1 MQTIFDMIS
10 FTYRKKLIKMN
21 KILVKSTAILPIVAG
36 TMLFAQENEFD
47 MSLQL
52 RPRTEYRNGAY
63 RPLQTGEEPAIL
75 THNRTRLTMNY
86 SNGDKLKMRVSL
98 QNINIWGQANQV
110 QPLDA
115 TNNNIGL
122 FEAYA
127 DIKLSEN
134 MRTKIGRQTISLDD
148 DRIFGTFDWHPAGRS
163 HDALNI
169 SWKKQNTEV
178 QTYFAFNQNYN
189 TIGNVNN
196 PAGQYFSPENA
207 QLYQHLQMIYAKYNF
222 TPKHYLSVLANNIGF
237 KDFKTDNKTYNM
249 QTIGANYFGNGNLWN
264 VGLSAYYQFGETNVG
279 RKTSATLLSAVVDYK
294 INKPSKIGFGIDYLS
309 GDNTNKPTQ
318 EATNI
323 FNPLYG
329 THHKFYGIMDYFYTG
344 NPHGNVGL
352 LDTYVRYSTVIN
364 PKLSISAVGHF
375 FNSGAKI
382 YQNNQKKSNYLGSEL
397 DLSFNYNIMKNISLT
412 GGYSNFFNTESLRYL
427 KKTPNARGNQ
437 DWVWISLNI
446 NPQIFKAK
454 F

>member
-1 MQTIFDMIS
+1 
-10 FTYRKKLIKMN
+10 MN

-63 RPLQTGEEPAIL
+63 RPPQTGEEPAIL

-110 QPLDA
+110 QPLNA

-134 MRTKIGRQTISLDD
+134 MRTKIGRQMIALDD

-207 QLYQHLQMIYAKYNF
+207 QPYQHLQMIYAKYNF

-294 INKPSKIGFGIDYLS
+294 INKPSKIGLGIDYLS

-352 LDTYVRYSTVIN
+352 LDSYVRYSSVIN

-397 DLSFNYNIMKNISLT
+397 DLSFNYNIMNNISLT

>member
-1 MQTIFDMIS
+1 
-10 FTYRKKLIKMN
+10 MN

-134 MRTKIGRQTISLDD
+134 MRTKIGRQMIALDD

-207 QLYQHLQMIYAKYNF
+207 QPYQHLQMIYAKYNF

-237 KDFKTDNKTYNM
+237 KDLKTDNKTYNM

-352 LDTYVRYSTVIN
+352 LDTYVRYSSVIN

-397 DLSFNYNIMKNISLT
+397 DLSFNYNIMKNVSLT

-427 KKTPNARGNQ
+427 KKTPNTRGNQ

>member
-1 MQTIFDMIS
+1 
-10 FTYRKKLIKMN
+10 MN

-134 MRTKIGRQTISLDD
+134 MRTKIGRQMIALDD

-169 SWKKQNTEV
+169 SWKKQNTDV

-207 QLYQHLQMIYAKYNF
+207 QPYQHLQMIYAKYNF

-237 KDFKTDNKTYNM
+237 KDLKTDNKTYNM

-294 INKPSKIGFGIDYLS
+294 INKPSKIGLGIDYLS

-352 LDTYVRYSTVIN
+352 LDTYVRYSSVIN

-397 DLSFNYNIMKNISLT
+397 DISFNYNIMKNISLT

-437 DWVWISLNI
+437 DWVWLSLNI

>member
-1 MQTIFDMIS
+1 
-10 FTYRKKLIKMN
+10 MN

-134 MRTKIGRQTISLDD
+134 MRTKIGRQMIALDD

-207 QLYQHLQMIYAKYNF
+207 QPYQHLQMIYAKYNF

-264 VGLSAYYQFGETNVG
+264 IGLSAYYQFGETNVG

-294 INKPSKIGFGIDYLS
+294 INKPSKIGLGIDYLS

-352 LDTYVRYSTVIN
+352 LDTYVRYSSVIN

-397 DLSFNYNIMKNISLT
+397 DLSFNYNIMNNISLT

-437 DWVWISLNI
+437 DWVWLSLNI

>member
-1 MQTIFDMIS
+1 
-10 FTYRKKLIKMN
+10 MN

-134 MRTKIGRQTISLDD
+134 MRTKIGRQMIALDD

-207 QLYQHLQMIYAKYNF
+207 QPYQHLQMIYAKYNF

-264 VGLSAYYQFGETNVG
+264 VRLSAYYQFGETNVG

-294 INKPSKIGFGIDYLS
+294 INKPSKIGLGIDYLS

-329 THHKFYGIMDYFYTG
+329 THHKFYGIMDYFYAG

-352 LDTYVRYSTVIN
+352 LDTYVRYSSVIN

-437 DWVWISLNI
+437 DWVWLSLNI

>member
-1 MQTIFDMIS
+1 
-10 FTYRKKLIKMN
+10 MN

-134 MRTKIGRQTISLDD
+134 MRTKIGRQMITLDD

-169 SWKKQNTEV
+169 SWKKQNTEI
-178 QTYFAFNQNYN
+178 QSYFAFNQNYN

-207 QLYQHLQMIYAKYNF
+207 QPYQHLQMIYAKYNF

-249 QTIGANYFGNGNLWN
+249 QTVGANYFGNGNLWN

-294 INKPSKIGFGIDYLS
+294 INKPSKIGLGIDYLS

-352 LDTYVRYSTVIN
+352 LDTYVRYSSVIN

-397 DLSFNYNIMKNISLT
+397 DLSFNYNIMNNISLT

-427 KKTPNARGNQ
+427 KKTPNTRGNQ

>member
-1 MQTIFDMIS
+1 
-10 FTYRKKLIKMN
+10 MN

-75 THNRTRLTMNY
+75 THNRTRLTINY

-110 QPLDA
+110 QQLDA

-134 MRTKIGRQTISLDD
+134 MRTKIGRQMIALDD

-207 QLYQHLQMIYAKYNF
+207 QPYQHLQMIYAKYNL

-294 INKPSKIGFGIDYLS
+294 INKPSKIGLGIDYLS

-397 DLSFNYNIMKNISLT
+397 DLSFNYNIMNNISLT

>member
-1 MQTIFDMIS
+1 
-10 FTYRKKLIKMN
+10 MN

-110 QPLDA
+110 QPLNA

-134 MRTKIGRQTISLDD
+134 MRTKIGRQMIALDD

-178 QTYFAFNQNYN
+178 QSYFAFNQNYN

-207 QLYQHLQMIYAKYNF
+207 QPYQHLQMIYAKYNF

-294 INKPSKIGFGIDYLS
+294 INKPSKIGLGIDYLS

-352 LDTYVRYSTVIN
+352 LDTYVRYSSVIN

-397 DLSFNYNIMKNISLT
+397 DLSFNYNIMKNVSLT

-437 DWVWISLNI
+437 DWVWLSLNI

>member
-1 MQTIFDMIS
+1 
-10 FTYRKKLIKMN
+10 MN

-86 SNGDKLKMRVSL
+86 SNGSKLKMRVSL

-110 QPLDA
+110 QPLNA

-134 MRTKIGRQTISLDD
+134 MRTKIGRQMIALDD

-207 QLYQHLQMIYAKYNF
+207 QPYQHLQMIYAKYNL

-294 INKPSKIGFGIDYLS
+294 INKPSKIGLGIDYLS

-397 DLSFNYNIMKNISLT
+397 DLSFNYNIMKNVSLT

>member
-1 MQTIFDMIS
+1 
-10 FTYRKKLIKMN
+10 MN

-110 QPLDA
+110 QPLNA

-134 MRTKIGRQTISLDD
+134 MRTKIGRQMIALDD

-178 QTYFAFNQNYN
+178 QSYFAFNQNYN

-207 QLYQHLQMIYAKYNF
+207 QPYQHLQMIYAKYNF

-294 INKPSKIGFGIDYLS
+294 INKPSKIGLGIDYLS

-397 DLSFNYNIMKNISLT
+397 DLSFNYNIMKNVSLT

-437 DWVWISLNI
+437 DWVWLSLNI

>member
-1 MQTIFDMIS
+1 
-10 FTYRKKLIKMN
+10 MN

-134 MRTKIGRQTISLDD
+134 MRTKIGRQMIALDD

-207 QLYQHLQMIYAKYNF
+207 QPYQHLQMIYAKYNF

-264 VGLSAYYQFGETNVG
+264 VRLSAYYQFGETNVG

-294 INKPSKIGFGIDYLS
+294 INKPSKIGLGIDYLS

-329 THHKFYGIMDYFYTG
+329 THHKFYGIMDYFYAG

-352 LDTYVRYSTVIN
+352 LDTYVRYSSVIN

>member
-1 MQTIFDMIS
+1 
-10 FTYRKKLIKMN
+10 MN

-110 QPLDA
+110 QPLNA

-134 MRTKIGRQTISLDD
+134 MRTKIGRQMIALDD

-169 SWKKQNTEV
+169 SWKKQNTDV

-207 QLYQHLQMIYAKYNF
+207 QPYQHLQMIYAKYNF

-237 KDFKTDNKTYNM
+237 KDLKTDNKTYNM

-294 INKPSKIGFGIDYLS
+294 INKPSKIGLGIDYLS

-437 DWVWISLNI
+437 DWVWLSLNI

>member
-1 MQTIFDMIS
+1 
-10 FTYRKKLIKMN
+10 MN

-86 SNGDKLKMRVSL
+86 SNKDKLKMRVSL

-110 QPLDA
+110 QPLNA

-134 MRTKIGRQTISLDD
+134 MRTKIGRQMIALDD

-178 QTYFAFNQNYN
+178 QSYFAFNQNYN

-196 PAGQYFSPENA
+196 PTGQYFSPENA
-207 QLYQHLQMIYAKYNF
+207 QPYQHLQMIYAKYNF

-294 INKPSKIGFGIDYLS
+294 IYKPSKIGLGIDYLS
-309 GDNTNKPTQ
+309 GDDTNKNTQ
-318 EATNI
+318 TSTNV

-352 LDTYVRYSTVIN
+352 LDTYVRYSSVIN

-397 DLSFNYNIMKNISLT
+397 DLSFNYNIMKNVSLT

>member
-1 MQTIFDMIS
+1 
-10 FTYRKKLIKMN
+10 MN

-47 MSLQL
+47 MNLQL

-110 QPLDA
+110 QPLNA

-134 MRTKIGRQTISLDD
+134 MRTKIGRQMIALDD

-169 SWKKQNTEV
+169 SWKKQNTDV

-207 QLYQHLQMIYAKYNF
+207 QPYQHLQMIYAKYNF

-237 KDFKTDNKTYNM
+237 KDLKTDNKTYNM

-294 INKPSKIGFGIDYLS
+294 INKPSKIGLGIDYLS

-352 LDTYVRYSTVIN
+352 LDTYVRYSSVIN
-364 PKLSISAVGHF
+364 PKLSISAVGHL

-412 GGYSNFFNTESLRYL
+412 GGYSNFFNTESLQYL

-437 DWVWISLNI
+437 DWVWLSLNI

>member
-1 MQTIFDMIS
+1 
-10 FTYRKKLIKMN
+10 MN

-63 RPLQTGEEPAIL
+63 RPLQTGEEPTIL

-134 MRTKIGRQTISLDD
+134 MRTKIGRQMIALDD

-207 QLYQHLQMIYAKYNF
+207 QPYQHLQMIYAKYNF

-294 INKPSKIGFGIDYLS
+294 INKPSKIGLGIDYLS

-352 LDTYVRYSTVIN
+352 LDSYVRYSSVIN

-397 DLSFNYNIMKNISLT
+397 DLSFNYNIMNNISLT

-437 DWVWISLNI
+437 DWVWLSLNI

>member
-1 MQTIFDMIS
+1 
-10 FTYRKKLIKMN
+10 MN

-52 RPRTEYRNGAY
+52 RPRTEYRNGTY

-127 DIKLSEN
+127 NIKLSEN
-134 MRTKIGRQTISLDD
+134 MRTKIGRQMIALDD

-207 QLYQHLQMIYAKYNF
+207 QPYQHLQMIYAKYNF

-249 QTIGANYFGNGNLWN
+249 QTFGANYFGNGNLWN

-397 DLSFNYNIMKNISLT
+397 DLSFNYNIMNNISLT

-427 KKTPNARGNQ
+427 KKTPNAQGNQ

>member
-1 MQTIFDMIS
+1 
-10 FTYRKKLIKMN
+10 MN

-134 MRTKIGRQTISLDD
+134 MRTKIGRQMIALDD

-207 QLYQHLQMIYAKYNF
+207 QPYQHLQMIYAKYNF

-294 INKPSKIGFGIDYLS
+294 INKPSKIGLGIDYLS

-329 THHKFYGIMDYFYTG
+329 THHKFYGIIDYFYTG

-352 LDTYVRYSTVIN
+352 LDTYVRYSSVIN

-397 DLSFNYNIMKNISLT
+397 DLSFNYNIMNNISLT

>member
-1 MQTIFDMIS
+1 
-10 FTYRKKLIKMN
+10 MN

-110 QPLDA
+110 QPLNA

-134 MRTKIGRQTISLDD
+134 MRTKIGRQMIALDD

-207 QLYQHLQMIYAKYNF
+207 QPYQHLQMIYAKYNF

-264 VGLSAYYQFGETNVG
+264 VRLSAYYQFGETNVG

-294 INKPSKIGFGIDYLS
+294 INKPSKIGLGIDYLS

-329 THHKFYGIMDYFYTG
+329 THHKFYGIMDYFYAG

-412 GGYSNFFNTESLRYL
+412 GGYSNFFNTESLQYL

-437 DWVWISLNI
+437 DWVWLSLNI

>member
-1 MQTIFDMIS
+1 
-10 FTYRKKLIKMN
+10 MN

-75 THNRTRLTMNY
+75 THNRTRLTINY

-134 MRTKIGRQTISLDD
+134 MRTKIGRQMIALDD

-207 QLYQHLQMIYAKYNF
+207 QPYQHLQMIYAKYNF

-249 QTIGANYFGNGNLWN
+249 QTFGANYFGNGNLWN

-352 LDTYVRYSTVIN
+352 LDTYVRYSSVIN

-397 DLSFNYNIMKNISLT
+397 DLSFNYNIMNNISLT

>member
-1 MQTIFDMIS
+1 
-10 FTYRKKLIKMN
+10 
-21 KILVKSTAILPIVAG
+21 
-36 TMLFAQENEFD
+36 
-47 MSLQL
+47 
-52 RPRTEYRNGAY
+52 
-63 RPLQTGEEPAIL
+63 
-75 THNRTRLTMNY
+75 
-86 SNGDKLKMRVSL
+86 
-98 QNINIWGQANQV
+98 
-110 QPLDA
+110 
-115 TNNNIGL
+115 
-122 FEAYA
+122 
-127 DIKLSEN
+127 
-134 MRTKIGRQTISLDD
+134 MRTKIGRQMIALDD

-207 QLYQHLQMIYAKYNF
+207 QPYQHLQMIYAKYNF

-264 VGLSAYYQFGETNVG
+264 VRLSAYYQFGETNVG

-294 INKPSKIGFGIDYLS
+294 INKPSKIGLGIDYLS

-329 THHKFYGIMDYFYTG
+329 THHKFYGIMDYFYAG

-412 GGYSNFFNTESLRYL
+412 GGYSNFFNTESLQYL

-437 DWVWISLNI
+437 DWVWLSLNI

>member
-1 MQTIFDMIS
+1 
-10 FTYRKKLIKMN
+10 MN

-63 RPLQTGEEPAIL
+63 RPLQTSEEPAIL

-134 MRTKIGRQTISLDD
+134 MRTKIGRQMIALDD

-207 QLYQHLQMIYAKYNF
+207 QPYQHLQMIYAKYNF

-237 KDFKTDNKTYNM
+237 KDLKTDNKTYNM

-352 LDTYVRYSTVIN
+352 LDTYVRYSSIIN

-397 DLSFNYNIMKNISLT
+397 DLSFNYNIMNNISLT

>member
-1 MQTIFDMIS
+1 
-10 FTYRKKLIKMN
+10 MN

-134 MRTKIGRQTISLDD
+134 MRTKIGRQMIALDD

-207 QLYQHLQMIYAKYNF
+207 QPYQHLQMIYAKYNF

-264 VGLSAYYQFGETNVG
+264 VRLSAYYQFGETNVG

-294 INKPSKIGFGIDYLS
+294 INKPSKIGLGIDYLS

-329 THHKFYGIMDYFYTG
+329 THHKFYGIMDYFYAG

-397 DLSFNYNIMKNISLT
+397 DLSFNYNIMKNVNLT

-437 DWVWISLNI
+437 DWVWLSLNI

>member
-1 MQTIFDMIS
+1 
-10 FTYRKKLIKMN
+10 MN

-86 SNGDKLKMRVSL
+86 SNVDKLKMRVSL

-196 PAGQYFSPENA
+196 PTGQYFSPENA
-207 QLYQHLQMIYAKYNF
+207 QPYQHLQMIYAKYNF

-294 INKPSKIGFGIDYLS
+294 INKPSKIGLGIDYLS
-309 GDNTNKPTQ
+309 GDDTNKNTQ
-318 EATNI
+318 TSTNV
-323 FNPLYG
+323 FNTLYG

-352 LDTYVRYSTVIN
+352 LDTYVRYSSVIN

-397 DLSFNYNIMKNISLT
+397 DLSFNYNIMKNVSLT

>member
-1 MQTIFDMIS
+1 
-10 FTYRKKLIKMN
+10 MN

-86 SNGDKLKMRVSL
+86 SNGNKLKMRVSL

-110 QPLDA
+110 QPLNA

-134 MRTKIGRQTISLDD
+134 MRTKIGRQMIALDD

-196 PAGQYFSPENA
+196 PAGQYLSPENA
-207 QLYQHLQMIYAKYNF
+207 QPYQHLQMIYAKYNF

-249 QTIGANYFGNGNLWN
+249 QTVGANYFGNGNLWN

-352 LDTYVRYSTVIN
+352 LDTYVRYSSIIN

-397 DLSFNYNIMKNISLT
+397 DLSFNYNIMNNISLT